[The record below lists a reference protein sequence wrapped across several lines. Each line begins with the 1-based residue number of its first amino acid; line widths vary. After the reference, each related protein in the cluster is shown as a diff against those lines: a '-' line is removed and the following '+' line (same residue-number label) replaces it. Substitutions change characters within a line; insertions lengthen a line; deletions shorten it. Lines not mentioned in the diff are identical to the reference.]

1 MTKQH
6 SKTLVLCAAA
16 FLSGCAQIP
25 LGAGENPDDPWEK
38 FNRNTTTFNDTLDEY
53 VMEPVARG
61 YRAVVPNPVREG
73 VSNVFSN
80 LSEPKNFLNNALQG
94 NLDGAAA
101 SLYRL
106 IVNTV
111 FGLGGIFDV
120 AGSVAGVAQRE
131 QGFGTTL
138 GVWGVPSGPYLVL
151 PFFGPSSVRDA
162 PSLAVD
168 LAAHPV
174 TYVNHAWIRWG
185 ASGLR
190 TVDVRTG
197 LLPLTDTVKAS
208 VDPYV
213 MTREAYLGNRRKA
226 VGASDENES
235 FAVDEFED
243 EDSEEM

>member
-1 MTKQH
+1 MTKQR
-6 SKTLVLCAAA
+6 STTLVLCAAA

-25 LGAGENPDDPWEK
+25 LGAGEHPAAPWEK

-120 AGSVAGVAQRE
+120 AGSVAGVAQR
-131 QGFGTTL
+131 
-138 GVWGVPSGPYLVL
+138 
-151 PFFGPSSVRDA
+151 
-162 PSLAVD
+162 
-168 LAAHPV
+168 
-174 TYVNHAWIRWG
+174 
-185 ASGLR
+185 
-190 TVDVRTG
+190 
-197 LLPLTDTVKAS
+197 
-208 VDPYV
+208 
-213 MTREAYLGNRRKA
+213 
-226 VGASDENES
+226 
-235 FAVDEFED
+235 
-243 EDSEEM
+243 

>member
-1 MTKQH
+1 MTKRRVR
-6 SKTLVLCAAA
+6 TLIFCSVILLA
-16 FLSGCAQIP
+16 GCAQIP
-25 LGAGENPDDPWEK
+25 PGAGDNPDDPWEK
-38 FNRNTTTFNDTLDEY
+38 LNRNTTAFNDTVDAY

-73 VSNVFSN
+73 ISNVFSN
-80 LSEPKNFLNNALQG
+80 LGEPKNFLNNVLQG

-120 AGSVAGVAQRE
+120 AGTVAGVAPQE

-151 PFFGPSSVRDA
+151 PFFGPSSMRDA

-168 LAAHPV
+168 LATRPV
-174 TYVNHAWIRWG
+174 TYVDHAWIQWG

-190 TVDVRTG
+190 AIDGRAG
-197 LLPLTDTVKAS
+197 LLPLTDTLKTA

-213 MTREAYLGNRRKA
+213 MTREAYLGNRRQA
-226 VGASDENES
+226 VGVNDESES

-243 EDSEEM
+243 EDSEGL